1 MNNFIVLVNT
11 CYVMNMLYRNKIFIM
26 MYFIASRLAE
36 AKLNKLVIEVDT
48 MLYSMHDIIRH
59 YLHVT
64 FH

>member
-48 MLYSMHDIIRH
+48 MLHSMHDIIRH
-59 YLHVT
+59 NLHVT